1 MGPYKGECYYRR
13 CWLPKDNKK
22 YFWQMLIIGFSISVL
37 FVSEESFTFFPLFL
51 FASPVMLD
59 LVNTELKSN
68 VYNAVR
74 VLFGFLNGALLLCS
88 FLGFAGVLV
97 DTGSCFAFPSTFM
110 FWPGLAIEKR
120 YIGIVAILDIAV
132 PLIFWISAPCQKALR
147 TLEEDMMALTGKEA
161 GSE

>member
-1 MGPYKGECYYRR
+1 MGPYKGECYYGR

-22 YFWQMLIIGFSISVL
+22 YFWQMLIIGFSAIVL
-37 FVSEESFTFFPLFL
+37 FIAEESFTFFPLLL

-59 LVNTELKSN
+59 LVNTELKSKTYN
-68 VYNAVR
+68 VVR
-74 VLFGFLNGALLLCS
+74 VLFEILNGVLLLCS

-120 YIGIVAILDIAV
+120 CIGIISILDIAV

-147 TLEEDMMALTGKEA
+147 TLEEDRMALTGKGA
-161 GSE
+161 GSK